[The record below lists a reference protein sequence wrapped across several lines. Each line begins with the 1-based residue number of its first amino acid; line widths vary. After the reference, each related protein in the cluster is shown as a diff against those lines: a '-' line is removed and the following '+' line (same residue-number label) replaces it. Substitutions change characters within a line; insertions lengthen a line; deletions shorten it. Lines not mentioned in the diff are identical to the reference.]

1 MWQQGDFLV
10 PHSNGVPYSHKP
22 PLLFWSIHLS
32 WLLFGVNEVSARMVA
47 PLFGLAN
54 LVLSARLACRLW
66 PQEPGVSILVPFVL
80 LALPFWTVSGTLTMF
95 DMPLTFFVLC
105 ATLGMLWV
113 KDRRLWQ
120 GWGLAALALGL
131 GMLTKGPVILVYLVP
146 LALSAPWWL
155 NSTTPVSWPKWY
167 AGLILA
173 LLCASALAL
182 AWALPAARA
191 GGQVYGDAIL
201 WGQTAGR
208 MAQSFAHRQPVWWY
222 LPLLPLVLLPWI
234 GQWPLWRNLKRFA
247 ADPGTRFCLIWA
259 SLSLLGLSLISGKQI
274 HYLIPMLPPLA
285 LLAARRLAAM
295 GAECPIGLTRLNGM
309 LFGLMGAAMLGI
321 RLGGARHPDI
331 APFAHVLIW
340 TILVP
345 LGIGGYF
352 LLRPAKS
359 FKSLTLQYALA
370 MTLIL
375 TALQFALHTPLHQGY
390 DITPSARLAAV
401 AQKNGYPVAVYPQSF
416 QQQFHFSGRLAQ
428 PLIALGDSKSILE
441 WIHGNPS
448 GYLLLIHRPEEPYFP
463 KELAL
468 HHQPFRGRRIG
479 FWKAGTLSQFL
490 GS

>member
-1 MWQQGDFLV
+1 
-10 PHSNGVPYSHKP
+10 
-22 PLLFWSIHLS
+22 
-32 WLLFGVNEVSARMVA
+32 
-47 PLFGLAN
+47 
-54 LVLSARLACRLW
+54 
-66 PQEPGVSILVPFVL
+66 
-80 LALPFWTVSGTLTMF
+80 
-95 DMPLTFFVLC
+95 
-105 ATLGMLWV
+105 V

-191 GGQVYGDAIL
+191 GGEAYGDAIL

-208 MAQSFAHRQPVWWY
+208 MARSFAHRQPVWWY

-234 GQWPLWRNLKRFA
+234 GQWPLWCNLKRFA
-247 ADPGTRFCLIWA
+247 GDPGTRFCLIWA
-259 SLSLLGLSLISGKQI
+259 GLSLLGLSLISGKQI
-274 HYLIPMLPPLA
+274 HYLIPILPPLA

-295 GAECPIGLTRLNGM
+295 GAEPPIGLTRLNGM
-309 LFGLMGAAMLGI
+309 PFGLMGAAMLGI
-321 RLGGARHPDI
+321 RLGGAHHPDI
-331 APFAHVLIW
+331 APFAYFPTW

-359 FKSLTLQYALA
+359 FKSLTLKYALA
-370 MTLIL
+370 MTLML

-390 DITPSARLAAV
+390 DVTPSARLAAV
-401 AQKNGYPVAVYPQSF
+401 AKKTDTRWPFTPNAFGSSSTF
-416 QQQFHFSGRLAQ
+416 QGTWR
-428 PLIALGDSKSILE
+428 
-441 WIHGNPS
+441 NPS
-448 GYLLLIHRPEEPYFP
+448 SPWPMRNPCWSGFTATPAAIFCSFTAPRSPSFP
-463 KELAL
+463 KSSPCTIN
-468 HHQPFRGRRIG
+468 PFAATESG
-479 FWKAGTLSQFL
+479 FGKPEP
-490 GS
+490 